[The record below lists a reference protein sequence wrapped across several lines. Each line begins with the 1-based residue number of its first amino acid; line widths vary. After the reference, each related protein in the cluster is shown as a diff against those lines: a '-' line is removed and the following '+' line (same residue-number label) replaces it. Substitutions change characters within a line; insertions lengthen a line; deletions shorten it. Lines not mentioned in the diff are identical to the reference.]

1 MDNIYDL
8 DEYSSGKE
16 NVDETSDKNDIP
28 SNNNTIENES
38 TMNNLALMKAF
49 SAGKP
54 NISSNTQLSK
64 INTYNYYNDSYD
76 LQYQNNIFEIKAQNS
91 EIKIN
96 SFNLNTTEKKQ
107 TKKFS
112 NAIEDDIDISEF
124 EKIKNPAM
132 KFEFT
137 LDNFQ
142 KRSIIRLEQEKNILV
157 CAHTSSGKTLVA
169 EYGVALGKKKN
180 RKVIYTSP
188 IKALSN
194 QKYCD
199 FKKKFKDV
207 GIITGDVNIN
217 QNAQCLII
225 TTEILHKFLYNQ
237 SSILNNVGT
246 VIFDEIHYI
255 NDLERGHI
263 WEEIL
268 IILPSDISIIM
279 LSATIP
285 NYCEFANWVGKI
297 KNTTVYVEV
306 TKNRVVPLE
315 YFLYINKENVVLVKD
330 KDEIHENNFKKAID
344 IMKSLN
350 KTKNKNNENIN
361 LNLNSKNINN
371 KLENNSNE
379 ITPKKI
385 NSMNKSNEK
394 EKENKI
400 KEEEISSND
409 EKDELE
415 NNEINDEENNNE
427 DDENN
432 KEPNEKEKRKL
443 KVIIENIH
451 YIINNKLY
459 PATLFIFNIKKIS
472 EYSSLLL
479 EKGELDEL
487 PLSEKTRINNFFD
500 KVISSFPE
508 QEQNIKQIK
517 YIKNL
522 LQYGIGVHHSGLL
535 PILKEIIE
543 ILYLKG
549 LIKILIATTSFSIGL
564 NMPTRTVIFISLYK
578 YHDNKRQILSSS
590 EFLQMSGRAGRRGK
604 DLSGNVYIIC
614 YGPLGKCQIKKIK
627 ELLKGEGN
635 ELESKFRLSYRII
648 LSFYHRKVKNIKDF
662 FKESFQENH
671 NTETKP
677 GKEEEIKRI
686 QESIEKKKIINCKII
701 NKICDIE
708 DSPIYNLIGIINKID
723 SINKRIFYHEKII
736 EYLKTHPSTILQVKT
751 NNNSTINKFHSSD
764 IVMLIK
770 FVEKKDRK
778 KLWCITLTSFVEN
791 KKEEDTKN
799 IELNQKTFS
808 DKGQIQEFRYK
819 YLVINLCDIIE
830 IYEQPKVDKV
840 DTFYQKEKIDNYF
853 KIDNRG
859 FYYFKHE
866 QKSLYTALKHFY
878 RAIINNFPKKANIL
892 KSKNHKIGDNIENS
906 KVKSLDYKKIIAEKN
921 IKKDIIKLKELKLK
935 LKNNNPCEN
944 CSYYNIHLNLAKNIS
959 ENQFKIDKINK
970 GIKEGEENEIQKKF
984 HNRIC
989 LLKDLDYI
997 QEDNDEI
1004 TDNSEYRKYDNFSL
1018 TLKGQASLEI
1028 ITNDNILIT
1037 ELLSSDIFYNYSELI
1052 SIEVIVP
1059 FLSIF
1064 VGNAKKKE
1072 LNYKVNLE
1080 NEKYNEEAK
1089 ILFSKF
1095 YKIYNELT
1103 IKEEKLELK
1112 ESVYNRSF
1120 SCEYFE
1126 SVYSWI
1132 LGNSFCDVCDKYNI
1146 IEGKL
1151 YHIIIRT
1158 FYLAE
1163 EIVNFYTKLGYEKFI
1178 NIFKEIKDKLLKGI
1192 MSVESL
1198 YIQENIDINNI

>member
-1 MDNIYDL
+1 MEPDNIYDL
-8 DEYSSGKE
+8 DDFSNEKE
-16 NVDETSDKNDIP
+16 NGEKEVEEKKEIFP
-28 SNNNTIENES
+28 NNNIDNDS
-38 TMNNLALMKAF
+38 PKDLSLMKSF
-49 SAGKP
+49 SEEKP
-54 NISSNTQLSK
+54 KLFGNNQLFD
-64 INTYNYYNDSYD
+64 INGYKCSNDSYD
-76 LQYQNNIFEIKAQNS
+76 PKYQNLSLDNKNNIS
-91 EIKIN
+91 EIQIN
-96 SFNLNTTEKKQ
+96 PFSSKFKEKPE
-107 TKKFS
+107 KKFS
-112 NAIEDDIDISEF
+112 NAIEDNIDISEF
-124 EKIKNPAM
+124 DKIENPAM
-132 KFEFT
+132 KFEFI

-169 EYGVALGKKKN
+169 EYGIALGKRKN
-180 RKVIYTSP
+180 KKVIYTSP

-217 QNAQCLII
+217 PNAQCLII

-268 IILPSDISIIM
+268 IVLPSNISIIM

-297 KNTTVYVEV
+297 KNTIVYVEV
-306 TKNRVVPLE
+306 TKNRVVPLK
-315 YFLYINKENVVLVKD
+315 YFMYINSDNVVLVKD
-330 KDEIHENNFKKAID
+330 KDEINETNFNEALKLVKDIHSSKKKNCENN
-344 IMKSLN
+344 
-350 KTKNKNNENIN
+350 NNI
-361 LNLNSKNINN
+361 
-371 KLENNSNE
+371 ENNSNE
-379 ITPKKI
+379 IVQKKLNAI
-385 NSMNKSNEK
+385 NKSNEK
-394 EKENKI
+394 EKRNKNKEVENN
-400 KEEEISSND
+400 SND
-409 EKDELE
+409 EKEELE
-415 NNEINDEENNNE
+415 NNDINDEENNNE
-427 DDENN
+427 EEENIKETDE
-432 KEPNEKEKRKL
+432 KQQRKL
-443 KVIIENIH
+443 KILIENVH

-459 PATLFIFNIKKIS
+459 PATLFIFNIRKIS

-479 EKGELDEL
+479 EKGNLNEL
-487 PLSEKTRINNFFD
+487 PSSEKSRINNFFE
-500 KVISSFPE
+500 KVINTIPK

-614 YGPLGKCQIKKIK
+614 CGPLGKSQIKKIK

-648 LSFYHRKVKNIKDF
+648 LSFYHRNVKNIKDF
-662 FKESFQENH
+662 FKESFHENH
-671 NTETKP
+671 NSETKP

-686 QESIEKKKIINCKII
+686 EESIKKEKRIECKII
-701 NKICDIE
+701 NKYFDIE

-723 SINKRIFYHEKII
+723 IINKRLYNHEKII
-736 EYLKTHPSTILQVKT
+736 EYLKAHPSTILQVKT
-751 NNNSTINKFHSSD
+751 NNNTTINKFHSPD
-764 IVMLIK
+764 IVMLVK

-778 KLWCITLTSFVEN
+778 KLWCITLTSYDD
-791 KKEEDTKN
+791 KQKEEDTKN
-799 IELNQKTFS
+799 NESNNPKVFS

-830 IYEQPKVDKV
+830 IYELPKIDKI
-840 DTFYQKEKIDNYF
+840 DKFYQNENIINYF
-853 KIDNRG
+853 NVDYRG
-859 FYYFKHE
+859 FYYFKNDK
-866 QKSLYTALKHFY
+866 KSLYIALQHFY
-878 RAIINNFPKKANIL
+878 RVIINNFPRKTSIL
-892 KSKNHKIGDNIENS
+892 KNKNPRNSDNIENN
-906 KVKSLDYKKIIAEKN
+906 KVKALDYKKIIGEKN
-921 IKKDIIKLKELKLK
+921 IKKDISKLRELKLQ
-935 LKNNNPCEN
+935 LKKNNPCEN
-944 CSYYNIHLNLAKNIS
+944 CPYYNVHLNLSKNIYDKKC
-959 ENQFKIDKINK
+959 QIDDINK
-970 GIKEGEENEIQKKF
+970 RIKEGEEDEIQKKF
-984 HNRIC
+984 NNRIC
-989 LLKDLDYI
+989 LLKALQYI
-997 QEDNDEI
+997 LEDKDDIIN
-1004 TDNSEYRKYDNFSL
+1004 NSEYSKLDNFSL
-1018 TLKGQASLEI
+1018 TIKGKASLEI

-1037 ELLSSDIFYNYSELI
+1037 ELLSSHIFYNNNNELI
-1052 SIEVIVP
+1052 SSQVIIP

-1064 VGNAKKKE
+1064 VGNAKTKD
-1072 LNYKVNLE
+1072 LNYKIILE

-1089 ILFSKF
+1089 MLFNKF
-1095 YKIYNELT
+1095 YSIYNELT
-1103 IKEEKLELK
+1103 KKEGKLELK

-1132 LGNSFCDVCDKYNI
+1132 LGNSFCDVCDKYKI

-1163 EIVNFYTKLGYEKFI
+1163 EIVNFYSKLGNEKLV
-1178 NIFKEIKDKLLKGI
+1178 NVFKDIKETLLKGI